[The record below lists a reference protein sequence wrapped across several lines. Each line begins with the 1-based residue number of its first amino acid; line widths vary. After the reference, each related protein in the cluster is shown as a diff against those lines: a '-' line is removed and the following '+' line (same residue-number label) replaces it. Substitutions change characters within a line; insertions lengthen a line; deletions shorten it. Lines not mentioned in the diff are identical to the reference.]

1 MSWPPAVLAIRVVER
16 GRHKLRLWLPLFVL
30 WPVMPLLAA
39 LAPLLL
45 FVASL
50 VKWRGRVSSKV
61 LFAAPQVIA
70 VFWHLRGLEICVK
83 DSEDQFYLSFR

>member
-1 MSWPPAVLAIRVVER
+1 MTWPPAVLGIRVVEN
-16 GRHKLRLWLPLFVL
+16 GRRKLRLWLPLFML

-45 FVASL
+45 LVASL
-50 VKWRGRVSSKV
+50 VKWRGGVSSKV

-70 VFWHLRGLEICVK
+70 VFWHLRGLEVCVT
-83 DSEDQFYLSFR
+83 DTEDHFYLSFR